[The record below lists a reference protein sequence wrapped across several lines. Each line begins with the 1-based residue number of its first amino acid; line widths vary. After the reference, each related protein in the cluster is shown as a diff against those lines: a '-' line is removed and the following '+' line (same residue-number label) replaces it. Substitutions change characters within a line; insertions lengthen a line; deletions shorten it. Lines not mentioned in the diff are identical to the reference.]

1 MGVDDDTVSTFFGQT
16 YKNSLNYIAMGLKL
30 DLTSH
35 RTNSHIKLNGSLNQK
50 SSSGQILALCIDLVV
65 WAMGFRPAVN
75 FLSGGKV
82 SQSLSLLSS
91 LHPS

>member
-1 MGVDDDTVSTFFGQT
+1 
-16 YKNSLNYIAMGLKL
+16 MGLEL

-50 SSSGQILALCIDLVV
+50 SSSGEILALYIDLVV
-65 WAMGFRPAVN
+65 WAMGFQPAVN
-75 FLSGGKV
+75 FLSEGKV
-82 SQSLSLLSS
+82 SQALSLLSS